1 MSDPDL
7 IANMRDTFGDGA
19 ADGYLKLAGATRSL
33 TYVWDA
39 YVRAPVGSAQEVVL
53 STAMTQMMAGF
64 RNHPD
69 KAQEMIESLLALIQ
83 HMRMGSSYE
92 SWFES
97 LGVDPTPGKERE

>member
-1 MSDPDL
+1 MSDADL
-7 IANMRDTFGDGA
+7 IADMRAKFGDGA
-19 ADGYLKLAGATRSL
+19 AEGYLKLVGATRSL

-53 STAMTQMMAGF
+53 STAMTQMMDGF
-64 RNHPD
+64 RSHPD

-97 LGVDPTPGKERE
+97 LGVNPTPGKEG